1 MTDDQYSMLLDAIDN
16 NNITFKEALNAIEMA
31 GNDKK
36 FQKDLD
42 EVYTVEVFDDWDHWQ
57 EAISI

>member
-1 MTDDQYSMLLDAIDN
+1 MTDDQYGMLLDAIDN